1 MADGLNRVM
10 LLGNLG
16 ADPELRFTQGG
27 QAVLNMRLATT
38 ESYLDK
44 DKVRRERTD
53 WHNVVV
59 WGKRGE
65 ALAKILTKGSSV
77 FIEGSLRTSSYD
89 NKEGQKVY
97 KTEINANNILLTGS
111 RHRDGGG
118 AEAGGAGGGYEGGG
132 GGGYEGG
139 GGGGGYEAE
148 GGGGGGYAPSGG
160 GGGGGGGGY
169 APRAASASG
178 GGGGGG
184 ASAGDFEVAFGRDKG
199 KRISE
204 VQDLSWLRG
213 TLERDLADG
222 SKERFH
228 EKARAQ
234 LASIDA
240 ELARRTGGG
249 ARAIAGGGG
258 GGGGGG
264 GYAPRGGAR
273 PAPAQEAAPP
283 ADDYDAGAGGFGN
296 DDDIPF

>member
-65 ALAKILTKGSSV
+65 GLAKILTKGSSV

-111 RHRDGGG
+111 RKGG
-118 AEAGGAGGGYEGGG
+118 ADAGGGYEGGG
-132 GGGYEGG
+132 GGGYEAEHEGG
-139 GGGGGYEAE
+139 GGGGGD
-148 GGGGGGYAPSGG
+148 
-160 GGGGGGGGY
+160 Y
-169 APRAASASG
+169 APRG
-178 GGGGGG
+178 GGE
-184 ASAGDFEVAFGRDKG
+184 S
-199 KRISE
+199 
-204 VQDLSWLRG
+204 
-213 TLERDLADG
+213 
-222 SKERFH
+222 
-228 EKARAQ
+228 
-234 LASIDA
+234 
-240 ELARRTGGG
+240 
-249 ARAIAGGGG
+249 
-258 GGGGGG
+258 GG
-264 GYAPRGGAR
+264 GYAPRGG
-273 PAPAQEAAPP
+273 
-283 ADDYDAGAGGFGN
+283 GGGGGGPVTSAE
-296 DDDIPF
+296 IGRAHV